1 MQQRYIKYQEQAG
14 FLWDAFTSGKAKQK
28 FKKSQDEI
36 ESEFNK
42 DLIMVRKGAEKSKN
56 IVRKF
61 DKKKSKVNGKNIN
74 NNEIEEE
81 SVDSKG
87 S

>member
-1 MQQRYIKYQEQAG
+1 
-14 FLWDAFTSGKAKQK
+14 
-28 FKKSQDEI
+28 
-36 ESEFNK
+36 
-42 DLIMVRKGAEKSKN
+42 MVRKGAEKSKN

-61 DKKKSKVNGKNIN
+61 DKKISKVNGKNIN